1 VAESGTPTHQDA
13 EQRMRELIQ
22 GAGLPD
28 PDEVRYEFDPNEVV
42 LTWHDP
48 KLAVV
53 IDLEDDGPQPT
64 LASESA
70 AVNRLPVAGQ
80 GPADGR

>member
-1 VAESGTPTHQDA
+1 MHADA
-13 EQRMRELIQ
+13 ERRMRELCE
-22 GAGLPD
+22 GAGLPP

-53 IDLEDDGPQPT
+53 IDLDDDAPPPI
-64 LASESA
+64 SA
-70 AVNRLPVAGQ
+70 GEGATAERLPAP
-80 GPADGR
+80 GPSSEHRG

>member
-1 VAESGTPTHQDA
+1 VAESETSMHEDA

-53 IDLEDDGPQPT
+53 IDLEDDGPQPI
-64 LASESA
+64 LAAESA
-70 AVNRLPVAGQ
+70 AANRLPVAGP
-80 GPADGR
+80 GPAGGR